1 MPSIKRFAEAIV
13 PGIITSWISEDGCET
28 EHIFQCQ
35 KDALINI
42 PNEIVRCKDCE
53 RRGDP
58 KMCMIAFIAK
68 KQDMP
73 VFFYDNRGDWF
84 CADGKRK
91 EG

>member
-1 MPSIKRFAEAIV
+1 MRLIDADKVIADNA
-13 PGIITSWISEDGCET
+13 GIIDCEIDHPKYQDT
-28 EHIFQCQ
+28 LREIIDSAESV
-35 KDALINI
+35 DAV
-42 PNEIVRCKDCE
+42 EVVRCKDCE

-73 VFFYDNRGDWF
+73 VFFYDNRGEWF

-91 EG
+91 EV